1 MNPSRSVTFTS
12 STILVLLI
20 IGVALVA
27 VAAGAP
33 KNPRNSARQQTAN
46 NNNNQPLAAAES
58 RESDDGFNAEDQSE
72 NSEAEFAEPDGSL
85 DKDASNANDASEAND
100 ASDDDSDYA
109 GIGEATGLA
118 GAASAGNERWEGDKT
133 RFGGD
138 SASNLDSSDSNIA
151 NAKVR
156 LSPTDMATA
165 AGHHHSHKHYPSGML
180 KMGAES
186 GKKGAFKWHSKH
198 PVGGKGRR

>member
-27 VAAGAP
+27 VVAGAP
-33 KNPRNSARQQTAN
+33 KNARQASAGRSQAAPRSSAAN
-46 NNNNQPLAAAES
+46 TNNQLAAAES
-58 RESDDGFNAEDQSE
+58 RDDDGFNAEDQSE

-85 DKDASNANDASEAND
+85 DKDASNANDANE
-100 ASDDDSDYA
+100 ASDDSDSDYS
-109 GIGEATGLA
+109 GVGEATI
-118 GAASAGNERWEGDKT
+118 GAASSGKGRWSNNQQDQ
-133 RFGGD
+133 
-138 SASNLDSSDSNIA
+138 SNLDSSDSNIA

-156 LSPTDMATA
+156 FSPKDMATA
-165 AGHHHSHKHYPSGML
+165 AGHHHGHKHYVSGML

-186 GKKGAFKWHSKH
+186 GKKGAFKWHDKH
-198 PVGGKGRR
+198 PVGGKGR